1 MEESIIPASPGI
13 IENTFELPAYGVMDP
28 AIYYKRGRY
37 RAQVNFNNVLNS
49 RYFVGSFDE
58 VYVLPGAPFNVLGSL
73 TVEF

>member
-1 MEESIIPASPGI
+1 
-13 IENTFELPAYGVMDP
+13 MDP
-28 AIYYKRGRY
+28 AIYYQRGRY

-49 RYFVGSFDE
+49 RYFLGSFDE